1 MHSFMTL
8 QHCMDNRKLK
18 NCQTS
23 DLTLRPLSLC
33 EGREGEGRGV
43 GVEGLA
49 DRERERVNISLITRK
64 KENQ

>member
-1 MHSFMTL
+1 
-8 QHCMDNRKLK
+8 MDNRKLK

-33 EGREGEGRGV
+33 EGREGEWG

-49 DRERERVNISLITRK
+49 DTQRERERERERELSSL
-64 KENQ
+64 